1 MADKSNNA
9 MPNEDLFENS
19 SMTFGEHLEELRGT
33 LFRAVFGLVIGFL
46 IGLAVAH
53 YVVEGIQTPLKTALE
68 HHYEVVAEQKLQKLY
83 GDDLSESLTDFMKKN
98 KLTFEV
104 TYIEEEQLRRLA
116 QMATVEQNTLENSS
130 ANTSADSSEN
140 KSLDRVQEPNMQTL
154 PAPSRK
160 MVKTR
165 IWKKVKSDVT
175 ALSAQEPFMIWL
187 KAAFVAG
194 LLIASPYMFWQIWSF
209 VAAGL
214 YPHEKRYVYL
224 FLPISLL
231 LFWSGAAMAF
241 FFAFKYVLSFLFG
254 FHRMLGIQSEPR
266 ISEWIGFV
274 LFLPL
279 GFGIAFQLP
288 LVMLFL
294 NRIGVLTVETYLAKW
309 RIAVVVIA
317 VVSMLL
323 TPADPISM
331 MLMAAP
337 LTLLYFLGI
346 AMAKWL
352 PRGRSPF
359 SDAYEP

>member
-1 MADKSNNA
+1 MADKSNNTV
-9 MPNEDLFENS
+9 PNEDLFENS
-19 SMTFGEHLEELRGT
+19 SMTFGEHLEELRSS

-46 IGLAVAH
+46 VGLAVAQ

-68 HHYEVVAEQKLQKLY
+68 HHYEVVAEQRLQKLY
-83 GDDLSESLTDFMKKN
+83 GDGLSESLKVFMKKN

-104 TYIEEEQLRRLA
+104 TYIEEGQLRRLA
-116 QMATVEQNTLENSS
+116 KVATVEE
-130 ANTSADSSEN
+130 DSSEN
-140 KSLDRVQEPNMQTL
+140 KNLDTVEVLNAQTL
-154 PAPSRK
+154 PPPSRK
-160 MVKTR
+160 MIKTR
-165 IWKKVKSDVT
+165 VWRRVKSDVT

-224 FLPISLL
+224 FLPISLI

-241 FFAFKYVLSFLFG
+241 FFAFKYVLGFLFG

-294 NRIGVLTVETYLAKW
+294 NRIGVFSVETYLAKW
-309 RIAVVVIA
+309 RISVVVIA

-346 AMAKWL
+346 GMAQWM

-359 SDAYEP
+359 HDAYEP